1 MENKNISAELDQYRI
16 MYDEPIEIKV
26 GKKKIK
32 LKPMLQGSLDLI
44 SKYYTQQQEAT
55 QEDGTAGLIVKLNP
69 NVKLQC
75 KALSVAIL
83 NSKWK
88 IRLLHRFYWNKLYW
102 SLTAGEVLDLTTLV
116 MNKLGLAFFLNTSV
130 LTKGLNSLK
139 KKETT
144 HQKSSQ
150 AEPELEK

>member
-1 MENKNISAELDQYRI
+1 MENKNTSVELDQYRI

-88 IRLLHRFYWNKLYW
+88 IRFLHRFYWNKLYW
-102 SLTAGEVLDLTTLV
+102 SLTAGEVLDLTTDLFGLV
-116 MNKLGLAFFLNTSV
+116 IGSLMYKFILQ
-130 LTKGLNSLK
+130 KGLLMKN
-139 KKETT
+139 
-144 HQKSSQ
+144 
-150 AEPELEK
+150 